1 MQTMNRFPSLEE
13 KTIVIVGA
21 GGRIGREITAAALA
35 AGARVVAVDCDDTAL
50 SVLSNFSGSGEE
62 RLLTVKADITNVASI
77 ERMLSLAHDRFG
89 VVSGAVNTAYP
100 RNPNYG
106 RPFFEVEFSDFSENL
121 SLHLGGYFLFMQQC
135 AKYAI
140 NMRNNF
146 SLVNLSSIYG
156 VMAPRFEV
164 YEKTSFTMPVEYAA
178 IKSAIIHLTKYASA
192 YAGEY
197 FRANCVSP
205 GGILAGQ
212 DDSFLQRY
220 NTHCMRKG
228 MLSPNDVT
236 GSIVFLL
243 SDVSE
248 FVVGQNII
256 VDDGF
261 AL

>member
-13 KTIVIVGA
+13 KTIAIVGA
-21 GGRIGREITAAALA
+21 GGRIGREITTAVLA
-35 AGARVVAVDCDDTAL
+35 AGAQVVAIDCNDEAL
-50 SVLSNFSGSGEE
+50 SSLSNLSGGGAG
-62 RLLTVKADITNVASI
+62 RLLPIKADITNVASI
-77 ERMLSLAHDRFG
+77 EQMLSLANDRFG
-89 VVSGAVNTAYP
+89 VVNGAVNAAYP
-100 RNPNYG
+100 RNSNYG
-106 RPFFEVEFSDFSENL
+106 RPFFEVEFADFSENL

-135 AKYAI
+135 AKYAVSA
-140 NMRNNF
+140 RSNF

-156 VMAPRFEV
+156 VMTPRFEV

-178 IKSAIIHLTKYASA
+178 IKSAIIHLTRYASA

-220 NTHCMRKG
+220 NSHCMRKG
-228 MLSPNDVT
+228 MLSPDDVT
-236 GSIVFLL
+236 GSVVFLL
-243 SDVSE
+243 SDLSE
-248 FVVGQNII
+248 FVVGQNIV

-261 AL
+261 SL